1 MGLLIALSDDCR
13 CRLMLDVG
21 VISCSFLPA
30 SELFSVF
37 DEERR
42 FGRQQQL
49 NPTIRNIAPD
59 PSDPIA
65 PKFSQWKTSCPRPK
79 GTPDTCTN
87 PSSIPKDLYQWV
99 PSTGAFEC
107 LRAAI

>member
-30 SELFSVF
+30 SELLSVF

-49 NPTIRNIAPD
+49 NPIIRNIP
-59 PSDPIA
+59 
-65 PKFSQWKTSCPRPK
+65 
-79 GTPDTCTN
+79 
-87 PSSIPKDLYQWV
+87 L
-99 PSTGAFEC
+99 
-107 LRAAI
+107 